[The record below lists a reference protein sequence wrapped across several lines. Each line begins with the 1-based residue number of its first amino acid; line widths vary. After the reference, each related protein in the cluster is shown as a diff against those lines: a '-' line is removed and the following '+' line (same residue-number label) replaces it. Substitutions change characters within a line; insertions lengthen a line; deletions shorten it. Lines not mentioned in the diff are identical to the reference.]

1 MEFLLSLPMEGFT
14 RRTGIVLYRRRN
26 RGFDPGRIRMV
37 DNHKQGI
44 RRVENYLH
52 AIGIGKTYG
61 AFYTGNQNYSHKIV
75 LVSFFAVTTAI
86 QNLMYN

>member
-1 MEFLLSLPMEGFT
+1 MEFLLSLTMEGFA

-26 RGFDPGRIRMV
+26 RSFDPGRIRMV

-52 AIGIGKTYG
+52 AIGIE
-61 AFYTGNQNYSHKIV
+61 
-75 LVSFFAVTTAI
+75 
-86 QNLMYN
+86 NLWRFLCPFLKEYRK